1 MNIKEEE
8 KFFEYEYEYNESI
21 VNIQSTVKS
30 QDLNENEQVEFEN
43 SIESLIFDQSDEDID
58 EQKSELKKFPETI
71 TQQIINKTEK
81 INIS

>member
-8 KFFEYEYEYNESI
+8 KFFEYEYEYNESV